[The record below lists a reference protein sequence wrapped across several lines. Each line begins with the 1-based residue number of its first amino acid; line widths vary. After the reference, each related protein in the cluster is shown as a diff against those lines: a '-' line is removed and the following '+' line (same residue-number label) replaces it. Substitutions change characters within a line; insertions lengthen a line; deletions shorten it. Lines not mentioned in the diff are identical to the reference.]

1 MKTCRSWLPGLLALF
16 LSVMVLSQAAPEGWL
31 TISRDN
37 LCVTEGTIEKSGDRL
52 HVSVPKMRAYVTEP
66 TDQSAEVRFKY
77 LGPTSK
83 DAPLG
88 SGIMRRQFGF
98 KLHAQDPCNLV
109 YAIWRIEPESKLVVS
124 VKRNP
129 SQHTS
134 AECGNR
140 GYQNIKPRKASPVP
154 RLEIGQSHTLRAEMK
169 GDELRVFVDNRPVW
183 EGVVGSDAAGLDGPV
198 GIRSDN
204 AQLEFDLLARK
215 SASTAGGRA
224 CKAVDSD

>member
-1 MKTCRSWLPGLLALF
+1 MAWSQSA
-16 LSVMVLSQAAPEGWL
+16 SVGWL
-31 TISRDN
+31 TIGHDN
-37 LCVTEGTIEKSGDRL
+37 LCVTEGSIEKSSGDRL
-52 HVSVPKMRAYVTEP
+52 RIGVPKMRAYVTEP
-66 TDQSAEVRFKY
+66 TSQSVEVRFKY

-88 SGIMRRQFGF
+88 SGVMRRQFGF

-109 YAIWRIEPESKLVVS
+109 YAIWRIEPDSKLVVS

-169 GDELRVFVDNRPVW
+169 SDELRVFVDNRPVW
-183 EGVVGSDAAGLDGPV
+183 EGAVGTEAATLDGPV

-204 AQLEFDLLARK
+204 AQIDFDLLARRPG
-215 SASTAGGRA
+215 SASRASA
-224 CKAVDSD
+224 CKAGDSD